1 MGTGKRYELGPGTLY
16 FNGVK
21 YTGVVTDYEYD
32 GEVWI
37 EKLKKYV
44 SDAFYNSPIRTLHVE
59 LSRIQL
65 LKIVGLWDMV
75 LTLCPDRRV
84 KHFMQHGSD
93 RVKIKNFYHACRLIG
108 RMAKEEK

>member
-1 MGTGKRYELGPGTLY
+1 MPTKGIKLGPGTLY

-21 YTGVVTDYEYD
+21 YTGVVTDYEFD
-32 GEVWI
+32 GDEAS
-37 EKLKKYV
+37 EKVKRYIR
-44 SDAFYNSPIRTLHVE
+44 DTFFNSAMMTLHIK

-65 LKIVGLWDMV
+65 LKVAGLWDMV

-84 KHFMQHGSD
+84 KHFMQHGSN
-93 RVKIKNFYHACRLIG
+93 RVKIKNFYHACKLIG

>member
-1 MGTGKRYELGPGTLY
+1 MPTKRYEPGTGTLY

-32 GEVWI
+32 GDKYADE
-37 EKLKKYV
+37 LKKYV
-44 SDAFYNSPIRTLHVE
+44 KNIFYNAPMATLSVHLRRVT
-59 LSRIQL
+59 L
-65 LKIVGLWDMV
+65 LKVIGLWDLT

>member
-1 MGTGKRYELGPGTLY
+1 MPTKRYEPGLGTLY

-21 YTGVVTDYEYD
+21 YTGMVTDYTYD
-32 GEVWI
+32 G
-37 EKLKKYV
+37 
-44 SDAFYNSPIRTLHVE
+44 DAWADRVEAFMKTNIRINGDCSLTCTI
-59 LSRIQL
+59 SRIQL
-65 LKIVGLWDMV
+65 LKIIGLWDLT

>member
-1 MGTGKRYELGPGTLY
+1 MPTKGIRPGPGTLY

-21 YTGVVTDYEYD
+21 YTGMVTDYTYD
-32 GEVWI
+32 GDEYAD
-37 EKLKKYV
+37 KLTKYV
-44 SDAFYNSPIRTLHVE
+44 EDTFYNAPMVTLSVQ
-59 LSRIQL
+59 LSRVQL
-65 LKIVGLWDMV
+65 LKIIGLWDLT

>member
-1 MGTGKRYELGPGTLY
+1 MPTKGIRPGTGTLY
-16 FNGVK
+16 FNGNK
-21 YTGVVTDYEYD
+21 WTGVVTDYTHD
-32 GEVWI
+32 GEAWAENVENYI
-37 EKLKKYV
+37 TE
-44 SDAFYNSPIRTLHVE
+44 TLHTASIATLCVK

-65 LKIVGLWDMV
+65 LKVAGLWDMV